1 MLRQRRWWL
10 PVAVILIGVS
20 GCATGEEW
28 STWKQHPT
36 HFASGDHMFFSVRNR
51 EGGQARVTRTD
62 IGKARDEGWWGKPI
76 TVSQEQIL
84 ER

>member
-1 MLRQRRWWL
+1 MPH
-10 PVAVILIGVS
+10 PVRILLIGGAMLATV
-20 GCATGEEW
+20 GCASSDEW
-28 STWKQHPT
+28 STWKEHRT

-51 EGGQARVTRTD
+51 EGKSARVTRGD
-62 IGKARDEGWWGKPI
+62 IAMARDEGWWGKPI